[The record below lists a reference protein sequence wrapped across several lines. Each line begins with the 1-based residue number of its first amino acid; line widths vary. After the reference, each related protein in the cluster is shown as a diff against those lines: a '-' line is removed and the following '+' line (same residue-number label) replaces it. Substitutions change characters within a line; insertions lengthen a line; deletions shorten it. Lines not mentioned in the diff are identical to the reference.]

1 MNIIVKT
8 SSSKYIVRPD
18 TTWERDN
25 EDFFPP
31 EFVNGLSFT
40 PVLFARISKPGR
52 SISTRFASRYYD
64 GVGYG
69 MLLYPEDLLGSG
81 EEDFACAS
89 CLDHTS
95 FLPFPMFLPLVLG
108 KEDNLFRIF
117 KEGKVL
123 FESSSGTLDMIE
135 NAVSEASKYV
145 CFRSGDIIAI
155 ELQARETL
163 CRREDGPVNI
173 SATFCKNRTM
183 EFKIIF

>member
-1 MNIIVKT
+1 
-8 SSSKYIVRPD
+8 
-18 TTWERDN
+18 
-25 EDFFPP
+25 
-31 EFVNGLSFT
+31 
-40 PVLFARISKPGR
+40 
-52 SISTRFASRYYD
+52 
-64 GVGYG
+64 

-108 KEDNLFRIF
+108 KEDNLYRIF
-117 KEGKVL
+117 KEVKVL

-145 CFRSGDIIAI
+145 YFRSGDIIAI

-163 CRREDGPVNI
+163 CRREIV
-173 SATFCKNRTM
+173 R
-183 EFKIIF
+183 